1 MRLIVWIL
9 EPDAAVAADLA
20 AAWRS
25 VAGDRVTLRV
35 FTTLPDPSGF
45 SSSSNLSGFSNSSG
59 LPDADLPDLLMA
71 EIDSICVEVT
81 ELLQKLRC
89 FTSTDFLPV
98 TRDRSPSSF
107 TRAQQLGA
115 IDYIL
120 KPFTSRRLRR
130 SLRRYLSL
138 KQGLSAGCALT
149 QGQLDHFFFSGDS
162 RYSPALSSFS
172 EVELRHCRRV
182 LEALVRF
189 PKQQCTA
196 EEMATALILSRVTAR
211 KYLDRLVQTGCVN
224 KMLLHNPS
232 GAGRPRHI
240 YQFNGDY

>member
-9 EPDAAVAADLA
+9 ESDAAIAAELVAA
-20 AAWRS
+20 WGS
-25 VAGDRVTLRV
+25 VAGDEVTLQV
-35 FTTLPDPSGF
+35 F
-45 SSSSNLSGFSNSSG
+45 SS
-59 LPDADLPDLLMA
+59 LPALPEADLPDLLMA
-71 EIDSICVEVT
+71 EIDQICDEVT
-81 ELLQKLRC
+81 ELLLSLRC
-89 FTSTDFLPV
+89 LTSTDFLPV

-120 KPFTSRRLRR
+120 KPFTPRRLRR

-138 KQGLSAGCALT
+138 KQGLSAGSALT
-149 QGQLDHFFFSGDS
+149 QGQLDRFFFSGDS
-162 RYSPALSSFS
+162 RRLPLLSSCS
-172 EVELRHCRRV
+172 EAELRHCRRV

-189 PKQQCTA
+189 PNRQCSA
-196 EEMATALILSRVTAR
+196 EDMALKLTLSRVTAR
-211 KYLDRLVQTGCVN
+211 KYLDRLVEAGYVN

-240 YQFNGDY
+240 YQFKGDF

>member
-9 EPDAAVAADLA
+9 ESDAAVAAELV
-20 AAWRS
+20 AAWGS
-25 VAGDRVTLRV
+25 VASDDVMLQV
-35 FTTLPDPSGF
+35 F
-45 SSSSNLSGFSNSSG
+45 SSFPA
-59 LPDADLPDLLMA
+59 LPEADLPDLLMA
-71 EIDSICVEVT
+71 EIDQICDEVT
-81 ELLQKLRC
+81 ELLLSLRC
-89 FTSTDFLPV
+89 LTSTDFLPV

-120 KPFTSRRLRR
+120 KPFTPRRLRR

-138 KQGLSAGCALT
+138 KQGLSAGSALT
-149 QGQLDHFFFSGDS
+149 QGQLDRFFFSGDS
-162 RYSPALSSFS
+162 RRLPLLSSCS
-172 EVELRHCRRV
+172 EAELRHCRRV

-189 PKQQCTA
+189 PDRQCSA
-196 EEMATALILSRVTAR
+196 EDMALKLTLSRVTAR
-211 KYLDRLVQTGCVN
+211 KYLDRLVEAGYVN

-240 YQFNGDY
+240 YQFKGDF

>member
-9 EPDAAVAADLA
+9 ESDAAIAAELVAA
-20 AAWRS
+20 WGS
-25 VAGDRVTLRV
+25 VAGDDVTLQV
-35 FTTLPDPSGF
+35 F
-45 SSSSNLSGFSNSSG
+45 SS
-59 LPDADLPDLLMA
+59 LPALPEADLPDLLMA
-71 EIDSICVEVT
+71 EIDQICDEVT
-81 ELLQKLRC
+81 ELLLGLRC
-89 FTSTDFLPV
+89 LTSTDFLPV

-120 KPFTSRRLRR
+120 KPFTPRRLRR

-138 KQGLSAGCALT
+138 KHGLSAGSALT
-149 QGQLDHFFFSGDS
+149 QGQLDRFFFSGDS
-162 RYSPALSSFS
+162 RRLPLLSSCS
-172 EVELRHCRRV
+172 EAELRHCRLV

-189 PKQQCTA
+189 PNRQCSA
-196 EEMATALILSRVTAR
+196 EDMALKLTLSRVTAR
-211 KYLDRLVQTGCVN
+211 KYLDRLVEAGYVN

-240 YQFNGDY
+240 YQFKGDF

>member
-9 EPDAAVAADLA
+9 EPDAAVAAELT

-25 VAGDRVTLRV
+25 VAGDGVILQV
-35 FTTLPDPSGF
+35 F
-45 SSSSNLSGFSNSSG
+45 SS
-59 LPDADLPDLLMA
+59 LPELPEAELPDLLVA

-81 ELLQKLRC
+81 EFLLRLRQQ
-89 FTSTDFLPV
+89 TSTDFLPV
-98 TRDRSPSSF
+98 TRDHSPSSF

-149 QGQLDHFFFSGDS
+149 QSQLDQFFFSGDS
-162 RYSPALSSFS
+162 RRLSVLSSYS
-172 EVELRHCRRV
+172 EAELRHCRRV

-189 PKQQCTA
+189 PNRQCSA
-196 EEMATALILSRVTAR
+196 EDMGVSLALSRVTDR
-211 KYLDRLVQTGCVN
+211 KYLDLLADAGYVN
-224 KMLLHNPS
+224 KVLFHNPS

-240 YQFNGDY
+240 YQFKGDF